1 MASIKELNERLIT
14 VRFGNGVLIYCI
26 IQVMGVLLIYKQ
38 TKYNLVSPLIP
49 SYVTCEVFGYYVDGG
64 LIMSFAVLLMVIA
77 KLYKQNLLIS
87 LIGVFAIVGQ
97 QIILAS
103 IK

>member
-1 MASIKELNERLIT
+1 MATIKNLNERLIT

-26 IQVMGVLLIYKQ
+26 VQVIGVLLIYKQ
-38 TKYNLVSPLIP
+38 TKSNLESPLIP
-49 SYVTCEVFGYYVDGG
+49 NYVTCEVFGYYVDGG
-64 LIMSFAVLLMVIA
+64 LIMALAVLLMVIA
-77 KLYKQNLLIS
+77 KFYKQYLLIS
-87 LIGVFAIVGQ
+87 LIGAFAIIGQ